1 MAVFDRIKGALYGVA
16 VGDALGGP
24 LEFMPREAVHRA
36 YPDGLRDMV
45 GGGWLNLKPGETTDD
60 TAMTLC
66 VAEGIAAAE
75 TAAKDGSASD
85 DELTH
90 QIGERF
96 IGWLRSDPPDVG
108 ATCRSA
114 ILRADRNLSKG
125 LKPAQAW
132 LRAAESLGPNQEGNG
147 ALMRCVYPGL
157 WYPDS
162 ESAVHAARLQA
173 HLTHSGPQSA
183 AICAWYA
190 MIIWMYTCGA
200 FEPLLSDCPVAADP
214 VSRDWSPSGYVVDTM
229 RAVILAMQEP
239 TFEQTLVTA
248 VNFGGD
254 ADTAG
259 AIAGG
264 LAGAKYGFKA
274 IPKRWVA
281 ALDPALHAEL
291 DKLAKLAY
299 SNRK

>member
-1 MAVFDRIKGALYGVA
+1 
-16 VGDALGGP
+16 
-24 LEFMPREAVHRA
+24 
-36 YPDGLRDMV
+36 
-45 GGGWLNLKPGETTDD
+45 
-60 TAMTLC
+60 
-66 VAEGIAAAE
+66 
-75 TAAKDGSASD
+75 
-85 DELTH
+85 
-90 QIGERF
+90 
-96 IGWLRSDPPDVG
+96 
-108 ATCRSA
+108 
-114 ILRADRNLSKG
+114 
-125 LKPAQAW
+125 
-132 LRAAESLGPNQEGNG
+132 
-147 ALMRCVYPGL
+147 MRCVYPGL

-214 VSRDWSPSGYVVDTM
+214 VSRDWSPSGYAVDTM

-254 ADTAG
+254 ADTVG

-291 DKLAKLAY
+291 DKLAELAY
-299 SNRK
+299 NNRK

>member
-24 LEFMPREAVHRA
+24 LEFMSREAVHRA

-60 TAMTLC
+60 TAMALC

-132 LRAAESLGPNQEGNG
+132 LRAAEALGPNQEGNG

-157 WYPDS
+157 W
-162 ESAVHAARLQA
+162 
-173 HLTHSGPQSA
+173 
-183 AICAWYA
+183 
-190 MIIWMYTCGA
+190 
-200 FEPLLSDCPVAADP
+200 
-214 VSRDWSPSGYVVDTM
+214 
-229 RAVILAMQEP
+229 
-239 TFEQTLVTA
+239 
-248 VNFGGD
+248 
-254 ADTAG
+254 
-259 AIAGG
+259 
-264 LAGAKYGFKA
+264 
-274 IPKRWVA
+274 
-281 ALDPALHAEL
+281 
-291 DKLAKLAY
+291 
-299 SNRK
+299 

>member
-24 LEFMPREAVHRA
+24 LEFMSREAVHRA

-60 TAMTLC
+60 TAMALC

-162 ESAVHAARLQA
+162 EPAVHAARLQA

-254 ADTAG
+254 ADTVG

-291 DKLAKLAY
+291 DKLAELAY
-299 SNRK
+299 NNRK